1 MYIGFMYIQ
10 VYENKIFGKQN
21 KIKNKNIDNIK
32 HFNSINKIN
41 TVFEQNIHTYL
52 QFCLN
57 FIDTIT
63 HFG

>member
-1 MYIGFMYIQ
+1 M
-10 VYENKIFGKQN
+10 KIKYLEMQ
-21 KIKNKNIDNIK
+21 KKKNKNIDNIK

-52 QFCLN
+52 QFRLN